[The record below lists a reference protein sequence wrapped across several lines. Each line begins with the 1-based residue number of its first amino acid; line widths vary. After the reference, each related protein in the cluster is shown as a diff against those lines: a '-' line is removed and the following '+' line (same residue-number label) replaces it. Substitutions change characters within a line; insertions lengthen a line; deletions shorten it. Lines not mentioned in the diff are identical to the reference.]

1 MKKTLSFLM
10 MSFII
15 FAVSCKKDKGPQ
27 TVAVTGVK
35 VTPAAVSL
43 TPHSEHTFTIE
54 VYPADATNKA
64 VTWDFDDNVV
74 EMVEGKENTFY
85 VPYYM
90 DEPIVLTVTTVDG
103 GFSDEAVISV
113 AYPVNP
119 TGITLSE
126 PVAMKVGDTQ
136 TLAYTITPADACQC
150 YEEVIWS
157 YEPYVTLDDPTC
169 VITMNEGTGEIT
181 AIRPGTAT
189 VTVETAIGGK
199 TATRTITVT
208 ESSLKAASFDAWAGS
223 TIQLT
228 PSSAVESFEV
238 VAKEGLV
245 LSKGKLEC
253 SADGLV
259 TLPLFTNAN
268 GDSKNGLIRITAKL
282 SDGKSES
289 CVVLS
294 KGWTP
299 LLYTNASL
307 NELAAS
313 FETGK
318 TYSMTVTDAWSERL
332 TYGEFHHWAK
342 FEYAENSAVANA
354 IWAQDGS
361 SLYRPIQIRA
371 GEYDNYK
378 MSVYNGDVVY
388 EFDLTPNN

>member
-1 MKKTLSFLM
+1 M
-10 MSFII
+10 MAVAIL
-15 FAVSCKKDKGPQ
+15 AVSCKKEPQ

-35 VTPAAVSL
+35 VTPAAVSIA
-43 TPHSEHTFTIE
+43 PHFQHTFTVE

-64 VTWDFDDNVV
+64 VTWDYDDSVV

-85 VPYYM
+85 VPNYQ

-103 GFSDEAVISV
+103 GFTDEAVISV

-119 TGITLSE
+119 TGITLSD

-150 YEEVIWS
+150 DEEVIWS

-169 VITMNEGTGEIT
+169 VISMDELTGEIT
-181 AIRPGTAT
+181 AVRPGTAT
-189 VTVETAIGGK
+189 VTVETAIGEK
-199 TATRTITVT
+199 TATKTITVT
-208 ESSLKAASFDAWAGS
+208 ESDLKAASFATWAGS

-228 PSSAVESFEV
+228 PSSAVESYEV
-238 VAKEGLV
+238 IAKEGLI

-253 SADGLV
+253 SADGVV

-268 GDSKNGLIRITAKL
+268 GDSANGLIRITAKL
-282 SDGKSES
+282 SNGKSES

-299 LLYTNASL
+299 LLYSSASL
-307 NELAAS
+307 NELATS
-313 FETGK
+313 FEVGK
-318 TYSMTVTDAWSERL
+318 TYYMTVTDTWSDYL
-332 TYGEFHHWAK
+332 SYGEFYKWAT

-354 IWAQDGS
+354 IWAQNS
-361 SLYRPIQIRA
+361 SSSYRPIQIRA
-371 GEYDNYK
+371 GDYGNYK
-378 MSVYNGDVVY
+378 MSVYNGDVRF
-388 EFDLTPNN
+388 EFDLAPAN

>member
-1 MKKTLSFLM
+1 M
-10 MSFII
+10 MAVAIL
-15 FAVSCKKDKGPQ
+15 AVSCKKEPQ

-35 VTPAAVSL
+35 VTPAAVSIA
-43 TPHSEHTFTIE
+43 PHFQHTFTVE

-64 VTWDFDDNVV
+64 VTWDYDDSVV
-74 EMVEGKENTFY
+74 EMVEGKENTFI
-85 VPYYM
+85 VPYYQ

-103 GFSDEAVISV
+103 GFTDEAVISV

-150 YEEVIWS
+150 DEEVIWS

-181 AIRPGTAT
+181 AVRPGTAT
-189 VTVETAIGGK
+189 VTVETTIGGK
-199 TATRTITVT
+199 TATKTITVT
-208 ESSLKAASFDAWAGS
+208 ESDLKAAAFDNWAGG

-228 PSSAVESFEV
+228 PSGTVESYEA
-238 VAKEGLV
+238 VALNELV

-253 SADGLV
+253 SADGVV

-282 SDGKSES
+282 SNGKSES

-299 LLYTNASL
+299 LLYSSTSL
-307 NELAAS
+307 NEPATS
-313 FETGK
+313 FEVGK
-318 TYSMTVTDAWSERL
+318 TYYMTVTDTWSDFL
-332 TYGEFHHWAK
+332 SYGEFLHWAK
-342 FEYAENSAVANA
+342 F
-354 IWAQDGS
+354 GS
-361 SLYRPIQIRA
+361 CQCNLGSGRLFFVQAYPDSC
-371 GEYDNYK
+371 G
-378 MSVYNGDVVY
+378 
-388 EFDLTPNN
+388 

>member
-1 MKKTLSFLM
+1 M
-10 MSFII
+10 MAVAIL
-15 FAVSCKKDKGPQ
+15 AVSCKKEPQ

-35 VTPAAVSL
+35 VTPAAVSIA
-43 TPHSEHTFTIE
+43 PHFQHTFTVE

-64 VTWDFDDNVV
+64 VIWDYDDSVV
-74 EMVEGKENTFY
+74 EMVEGKENTFI
-85 VPYYM
+85 VPYYQ

-103 GFSDEAVISV
+103 GFTDEAVISV

-136 TLAYTITPADACQC
+136 KLTYTITPADACQC
-150 YEEVIWS
+150 QDEVIWS

-169 VITMNEGTGEIT
+169 VISMDELTGEIT
-181 AIRPGTAT
+181 AVRPGTAT
-189 VTVETAIGGK
+189 VTVETATGGK

-208 ESSLKAASFDAWAGS
+208 ESDLKAAAFDNWAGG

-228 PSSAVESFEV
+228 PSGTVESYDV
-238 VAKEGLV
+238 VAPDELV

-253 SADGLV
+253 SADGVV

-268 GDSKNGLIRITAKL
+268 GDSRNGLIRITAKL
-282 SDGKSES
+282 SNGKSES

-299 LLYTNASL
+299 LLYTSTYL

-318 TYSMTVTDAWSERL
+318 TYYMTVTDAWSDFL
-332 TYGEFHHWAK
+332 SYGEFLHWAK

-361 SLYRPIQIRA
+361 SSYRPIQIRA
-371 GEYDNYK
+371 GDYGNYK
-378 MSVYNGDVVY
+378 MSVYNGDVR
-388 EFDLTPNN
+388 FDFELAPNN

>member
-1 MKKTLSFLM
+1 MMATLILV
-10 MSFII
+10 
-15 FAVSCKKDKGPQ
+15 VSCKKDKGPQ

-43 TPHSEHTFTIE
+43 TPHSEHTFTVE

-64 VTWDFDDNVV
+64 VTWDFDDSEV

-85 VPYYM
+85 VPYYQ

-103 GFSDEAVISV
+103 GFTDEAVISV

-136 TLAYTITPADACQC
+136 KLTYTITPADACQC
-150 YEEVIWS
+150 DEEVIWS

-181 AIRPGTAT
+181 AVRPGTAT

-228 PSSAVESFEV
+228 PSSAVESYEV
-238 VAKEGLV
+238 VAKEGLI

-253 SADGLV
+253 SADGVV

-268 GDSKNGLIRITAKL
+268 GDSANGLIRITAKL
-282 SDGKSES
+282 SNGKSES

-299 LLYTNASL
+299 LLYTSTSL
-307 NELAAS
+307 NALAAS
-313 FETGK
+313 FEIGK
-318 TYSMTVTDAWSERL
+318 TYYMTVTDAWSDFL
-332 TYGEFHHWAK
+332 SYGEFYKWAT

-361 SLYRPIQIRA
+361 SSYRPIQIRA
-371 GEYDNYK
+371 GDYGNYK
-378 MSVYNGDVVY
+378 MSVYNGDVRFD
-388 EFDLTPNN
+388 FDLTPAN

>member
-1 MKKTLSFLM
+1 M

-43 TPHSEHTFTIE
+43 TPHSEYTFTVE

-64 VTWDFDDNVV
+64 VTWDFDDLVV

-85 VPYYM
+85 VPSYM
-90 DEPIVLTVTTVDG
+90 DKPIVLTVTTVDG

-136 TLAYTITPADACQC
+136 KLTYTITPADACQC
-150 YEEVIWS
+150 DEEVVWS

-169 VITMNEGTGEIT
+169 VISMDELTGEIT
-181 AIRPGTAT
+181 AVRPGTAT
-189 VTVETAIGGK
+189 VTVETTTGAK

-208 ESSLKAASFDAWAGS
+208 ESDLKAAAFDNWAGG

-228 PSSAVESFEV
+228 PSGTVESYEV
-238 VAKEGLV
+238 VAHDELV

-282 SDGKSES
+282 SNGKSES
-289 CVVLS
+289 CIVLS

-299 LLYTNASL
+299 LLYTSASL
-307 NELAAS
+307 NEPAAS

-318 TYSMTVTDAWSERL
+318 TYYMTVTDAWSEFL
-332 TYGEFHHWAK
+332 SYGEFYHWAK

-354 IWAQDGS
+354 IWVQDGS
-361 SLYRPIQIRA
+361 SSYRPIQIRA
-371 GEYDNYK
+371 GDYGNYK
-378 MSVYNGDVVY
+378 MSVYNGDVRFD
-388 EFDLTPNN
+388 FDLAPNN

>member
-1 MKKTLSFLM
+1 M
-10 MSFII
+10 MATII
-15 FAVSCKKDKGPQ
+15 LVVSCKKDKGPQ

-43 TPHSEHTFTIE
+43 TPHSEHTFTVE
-54 VYPADATNKA
+54 VYPVDATNKA
-64 VTWDFDDNVV
+64 VTWDFEDSEV

-85 VPYYM
+85 VPYYQ
-90 DEPIVLTVTTVDG
+90 DKPIVLTVTTVDG
-103 GFSDEAVISV
+103 GFTDEAVISV
-113 AYPVNP
+113 DYPVNP

-157 YEPYVTLDDPTC
+157 YEPYVTLDDPSC

-181 AIRPGTAT
+181 AVRPGTAT
-189 VTVETAIGGK
+189 VTVETTIGGK

-228 PSSAVESFEV
+228 PSSAVESYEV
-238 VAKEGLV
+238 VAKEGLI

-259 TLPLFTNAN
+259 TLPLFESAA
-268 GDSKNGLIRITAKL
+268 GDLRSGLVRVTAKL
-282 SDGKSES
+282 QNGSSES
-289 CVVLS
+289 CVLLS

-299 LLYTNASL
+299 LLYASTSL
-307 NELAAS
+307 NELATS
-313 FETGK
+313 FEVGK
-318 TYSMTVTDAWSERL
+318 TYYMTVNDEWLNSL

-354 IWAQDGS
+354 IWAQNGS

-371 GEYDNYK
+371 GDYGNYK
-378 MSVYNGDVVY
+378 MSVYNGDVRFD
-388 EFDLTPNN
+388 FDLAPAN